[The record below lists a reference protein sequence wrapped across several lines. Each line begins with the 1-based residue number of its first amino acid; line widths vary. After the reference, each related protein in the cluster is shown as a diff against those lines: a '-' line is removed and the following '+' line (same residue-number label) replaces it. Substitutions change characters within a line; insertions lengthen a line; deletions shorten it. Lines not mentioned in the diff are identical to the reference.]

1 MWSIFP
7 VIITS
12 AFGASAGMLSGL
24 AALPFLP
31 FLMAVL
37 ISSIVGGSTSIGW
50 SVGAA
55 LRLGGFSRAGQL
67 KRSLSCSIHL
77 FRCSSILVI
86 TLPSLLFTGRSGF
99 R

>member
-1 MWSIFP
+1 MWSFFP
-7 VIITS
+7 VTTTS

-37 ISSIVGGSTSIGW
+37 IYLIVGGLTSIGW

-55 LRLGGFSRAGQL
+55 LRFGGFSRPGQ
-67 KRSLSCSIHL
+67 
-77 FRCSSILVI
+77 F
-86 TLPSLLFTGRSGF
+86 
-99 R
+99 